1 MAMNNKHGQAYNMED
16 YAEGIKSV
24 LRRPK
29 PHMQK
34 STFTDTDGMEKDRMI
49 ITIKYGSA
57 PNANH
62 TSNLF
67 DIYDVIDRR
76 GHEVRKGFLN
86 TFSNGVTTY
95 TINLDHKISD
105 EHWKDI

>member
-1 MAMNNKHGQAYNMED
+1 MELNNQHGQGYNLD
-16 YAEGIKSV
+16 HYAEGIKSV
-24 LRRPK
+24 QRRPK

-34 STFTDTDGMEKDRMI
+34 HSFTDVDGIVKDRMI
-49 ITIKYGSA
+49 FSIKYGSA

-67 DIYDVIDRR
+67 DIFDVCDRR

-95 TINLDHKISD
+95 TINLDHQINDHEYKEI
-105 EHWKDI
+105 